1 MESSKFTRK
10 TFIVRGAAAATVAAV
25 AFDLA
30 PNALATAPPTAQKSG
45 LFAARFGKASGP
57 RDGVV
62 TLLDGST
69 VPVSLDPEAYVAH
82 GLDGLVDS
90 LATFVPGEEVVVR
103 GGLSGGVVTATE
115 LQSMYSGID
124 GTLALDGA
132 GYVLVTA
139 SGQRVSVADDVLRLR
154 LGDTAELGTAYPAT
168 IWTDP
173 RTNKAAAVE
182 IGSVA

>member
-1 MESSKFTRK
+1 MESSRFTRQ
-10 TFIVRGAAAATVAAV
+10 TFIFKGAAAATVAAV
-25 AFDLA
+25 ALDLA
-30 PNALATAPPTAQKSG
+30 PKALATASATVPESG
-45 LFAARFGKASGP
+45 LFAARFGSARGP

-103 GGLSGGVVTATE
+103 GILSGGVVAATE

-124 GTLALDGA
+124 GILALDGA

-139 SGQRVSVADDVLRLR
+139 SGQRVSVSDDVLRLR
-154 LGDTAELGTAYPAT
+154 LGDTAELGAAYPAT
-168 IWTDP
+168 VWTDP
-173 RTNKAAAVE
+173 RTHKAAALE